1 MNIVEPGTIRGF
13 ANETTMSNHLLQAA
27 IAQPEIMPQVA
38 TLFRSDYTAFSSLL
52 ANKGLTSR
60 GLYAGLMN
68 DSYRVVGNRKVMWP
82 VKGIPRRKGTVIA
95 FSAASLTQPGVS
107 RGTITLDLDTD
118 WFSPYDVLEL
128 ADNRTVVTVVD
139 DQLAVQNDDGSWRY
153 YVKMNTKSLTSY
165 VDPALLAAGKEVG
178 FAMTNFY
185 EMSETG
191 YEKYTFDN
199 WAYSYM
205 TLQRMKWS
213 ISGTAAAMTTRKI
226 WIQHNG
232 EFLWS
237 TMAEQQMLE
246 RWAEAREY
254 QLLFGQGTVGENDE
268 VYLKDL
274 KGREIMAGDG
284 LLNMGD
290 GSLKFPYNKLT
301 KSVLNNVMGNLQLLS
316 TPGGTLE
323 VAVIAGNKFMQDFT
337 DLMGAINLQANYDK
351 VVEGEGSNKGINL
364 TYKFYEYNGVRI
376 YPVWHKWFDD
386 PSRPHTTV
394 ADGSWAESGRA
405 IFVSLGKADV
415 GTNNVELLTLGN
427 RSFKMGT
434 VAGIDVGGDQMKTSI
449 DGSHTHVLSETGIK
463 CANMYGVAEL
473 WKHSRAS

>member
-1 MNIVEPGTIRGF
+1 MRIVEPGTIRGF

-27 IAQPEIMPQVA
+27 IAEPEIMPQVA

-52 ANKGLTSR
+52 ANKGLTSK
-60 GLYAGLMN
+60 GLYSGLTN
-68 DSYRVVGNRKVMWP
+68 DSYKVVGNRKVMWP
-82 VKGIPRRKGTVIA
+82 VKGIPRRKGVIMA
-95 FSAASLTQPGVS
+95 FSATHLTTPGIA
-107 RGTITLDLDTD
+107 RETITLDLDTD

-139 DQLAVQNDDGSWRY
+139 DQLAKQNDDGSWRY
-153 YVKMNTKSLTSY
+153 YTRLNTKSLTTY
-165 VDPALLAAGKEVG
+165 VDPNLLAVNKEVG

-213 ISGTAAAMTTRKI
+213 ISGTAAAMTTRKM
-226 WIQHNG
+226 WIEHNG
-232 EFLWS
+232 QFLWS

-246 RWAEAREY
+246 RWAEAREF

-268 VYLKDL
+268 IYLKDI
-274 KGREIMAGDG
+274 KGRDIMAGDG

-290 GSLKFPYNKLT
+290 GSLKFPYNKMT
-301 KSVLNNVMGNLQLLS
+301 KAVLNNVMNNLQIMS
-316 TPGGTLE
+316 SADGKLE
-323 VAVIAGNKFMQDFT
+323 VAVVCGQKFLQDFQ
-337 DLMGAINLQANYDK
+337 DLMGAIGLSIVSDK
-351 VVEGEGSNKGINL
+351 IVEGEGSGKGINL
-364 TYKFYEYNGVRI
+364 TYSFYEYNNVRI

-386 PSRPHTTV
+386 PSRPYTIV
-394 ADGSWAESGRA
+394 ADGSKSESGRA
-405 IFVSLGKADV
+405 IFVSLGRADV

-434 VAGIDVGGDQMKTSI
+434 VSGIDVGGSEMKTSV

-463 CANMYGVAEL
+463 CANMYGVAEM